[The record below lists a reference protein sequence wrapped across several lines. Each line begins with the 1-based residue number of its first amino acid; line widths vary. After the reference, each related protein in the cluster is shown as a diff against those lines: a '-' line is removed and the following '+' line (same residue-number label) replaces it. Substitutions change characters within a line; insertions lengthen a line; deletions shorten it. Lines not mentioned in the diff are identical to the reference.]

1 MAYGLAMTLA
11 HAADGR
17 PVVDVDNPATWPR
30 SLADLI
36 YTIADEAD
44 LDEPDLYVDLE
55 LTDREEQVRD
65 LLHGRL
71 LRAQHATR
79 LLDHEADAIRAH
91 GLRPLDAALVDDRL
105 EQAHERGYLSD
116 AEQEVLRSQSMVV
129 AGRQRVASRED
140 QVCLT
145 LSAEA
150 TSHDINGVWR
160 LLSFWGGEAIYW
172 QHCDDADGIA
182 QRLRCLGR
190 PALVTAY
197 VDLASPGRHLV
208 FKSVVHT
215 FVGKAIGYA
224 PANADVLYRNAIPPQ
239 HIESIAFP
247 GDPAY
252 DRLPGLPT
260 A

>member
-1 MAYGLAMTLA
+1 MTPA
-11 HAADGR
+11 HTVNGR
-17 PVVDVDNPATWPR
+17 RVVDVDNRDSWPGP
-30 SLADLI
+30 LADLI
-36 YTIADEAD
+36 YSIADETE

-55 LTDREEQVRD
+55 LEDRESQVHD
-65 LLHGRL
+65 LLRGHL

-79 LLDHEADAIRAH
+79 LLDHDADAIRAH
-91 GLRPLDAALVDDRL
+91 GLRLLDAALVDDRL
-105 EQAHERGYLSD
+105 NQAHERGYLTD
-116 AEQEVLRSQSMVV
+116 AEREVLRSQSMVTS
-129 AGRQRVASRED
+129 GRRKLGNRED

-172 QHCDDADGIA
+172 RHCDDPGGVA
-182 QRLRCLGR
+182 QKLSALGR
-190 PALVTAY
+190 PALVTAHL
-197 VDLASPGRHLV
+197 DLSSPRHSV

-224 PANADVLYRNAIPPQ
+224 PANADVLYRNVIPPQ

>member
-1 MAYGLAMTLA
+1 MTLV
-11 HAADGR
+11 HAVDNR
-17 PVVDVDNPATWPR
+17 PVVDVDNPVTWPR
-30 SLADLI
+30 PLADLI
-36 YTIADEAD
+36 YSIADKTD
-44 LDEPDLYVDLE
+44 LEEPELYVDLV
-55 LTDREEQVRD
+55 LGDREVQVLD
-65 LLHGRL
+65 LLRGHL
-71 LRAQHATR
+71 LRAQHCTR

-91 GLRPLDAALVDDRL
+91 GLRPLDVTLVDDRL
-105 EQAHERGYLSD
+105 NQAHERGYLTA
-116 AEQEVLRSQSMVV
+116 AEREVLRSQSMVV
-129 AGRQRVASRED
+129 PGRQRLGNRED

-172 QHCDDADGIA
+172 RHCDDHAGVA
-182 QRLRCLGR
+182 QRLRSLGR
-190 PALVTAY
+190 PTLVTAY

-224 PANADVLYRNAIPPQ
+224 PANADILYRNAIPPQ
-239 HIESIAFP
+239 HIESVAFP

-252 DRLPGLPT
+252 DRLAGLPT
-260 A
+260 S

>member
-1 MAYGLAMTLA
+1 MTLA
-11 HAADGR
+11 HAATSR

-30 SLADLI
+30 PLADLI
-36 YTIADEAD
+36 YKIADETE
-44 LDEPDLYVDLE
+44 LDEPELYVDLE
-55 LTDREEQVRD
+55 LEDRKAQILD
-65 LLHGRL
+65 LLGGHL
-71 LRAQHATR
+71 LRAQHCTR

-105 EQAHERGYLSD
+105 NQAHERGYLTD
-116 AEQEVLRSQSMVV
+116 AEREVLRSQSMVV
-129 AGRQRVASRED
+129 PGRQRMSNREG

-150 TSHDINGVWR
+150 TSHDINGAWR

-172 QHCDDADGIA
+172 QHCDEPDGIA
-182 QRLRCLGR
+182 QRLRRLGR
-190 PALVTAY
+190 PTLVTAY

-247 GDPAY
+247 GNPAY

-260 A
+260 T

>member
-1 MAYGLAMTLA
+1 MTLA
-11 HAADGR
+11 HAATSR

-30 SLADLI
+30 PLADLI
-36 YTIADEAD
+36 YKIAHEAE
-44 LDEPDLYVDLE
+44 LDEPELYVDLE
-55 LTDREEQVRD
+55 LEDREAQILA
-65 LLHGRL
+65 LLRGHL
-71 LRAQHATR
+71 LRAQHCTR
-79 LLDHEADAIRAH
+79 LLDHEAHAIRAH

-105 EQAHERGYLSD
+105 DQAHERGYLTA
-116 AEQEVLRSQSMVV
+116 AEREVLRSQSMV
-129 AGRQRVASRED
+129 APGRQRMGIREG

-150 TSHDINGVWR
+150 TSHDIGGAWR

-172 QHCDDADGIA
+172 QHCDDPAGLA

-190 PALVTAY
+190 PTLVTAY

>member
-1 MAYGLAMTLA
+1 M
-11 HAADGR
+11 
-17 PVVDVDNPATWPR
+17 
-30 SLADLI
+30 ADLI
-36 YTIADEAD
+36 YEIADETELA
-44 LDEPDLYVDLE
+44 EPDLYVDLE
-55 LTDREEQVRD
+55 LEDEEARLLD
-65 LLHGRL
+65 LLSDHL
-71 LRAQHATR
+71 LRAQHCTR

-91 GLRPLDAALVDDRL
+91 GLRPLDLVLVDDRL
-105 EQAHERGYLSD
+105 NQAQERGYLTD
-116 AEQEVLRSQSMVV
+116 AERELLRSQSMVV
-129 AGRQRVASRED
+129 PGRQKSGNREG

-150 TSHDINGVWR
+150 TSHNINGAWR

-172 QHCDDADGIA
+172 QHCDDHAGVA
-182 QRLRCLGR
+182 QRLRSLGR

-215 FVGKAIGYA
+215 FVGKAIGHT

-247 GDPAY
+247 GDVAY
-252 DRLPGLPT
+252 DRLPGLP
-260 A
+260 AA

>member
-1 MAYGLAMTLA
+1 M
-11 HAADGR
+11 
-17 PVVDVDNPATWPR
+17 DVDNPATWPR
-30 SLADLI
+30 ALADLI
-36 YTIADEAD
+36 YSIADETE

-55 LTDREEQVRD
+55 LEDREAQILD
-65 LLHGRL
+65 LLRGHL
-71 LRAQHATR
+71 LRAQHGTR

-105 EQAHERGYLSD
+105 NHAHERGYLTD
-116 AEQEVLRSQSMVV
+116 AEREVLRSQSMV
-129 AGRQRVASRED
+129 APGRQKLGNREG

-150 TSHDINGVWR
+150 TSHDVNGVWR

-172 QHCDDADGIA
+172 QHCDDHAGVA
-182 QRLRCLGR
+182 QKLGSLGR

-215 FVGKAIGYA
+215 FVGKAIGYT

>member
-1 MAYGLAMTLA
+1 MTLA
-11 HAADGR
+11 HADGR
-17 PVVDVDNPATWPR
+17 SVVDVDNPTTWPR
-30 SLADLI
+30 PLADLI
-36 YTIADEAD
+36 YTIADETE
-44 LDEPDLYVDLE
+44 LDEPELYVDLALE
-55 LTDREEQVRD
+55 DREVQVLD
-65 LLHGRL
+65 LLRGRL

-91 GLRPLDAALVDDRL
+91 GLRPLDVALVDDRL
-105 EQAHERGYLSD
+105 SQAHERGHLTD
-116 AEQEVLRSQSMVV
+116 AEREVLHSQSMVV
-129 AGRQRVASRED
+129 PGRKKWGNREH

-150 TSHDINGVWR
+150 TSHNINGVWR

-172 QHCDDADGIA
+172 QHCDDHVGVA
-182 QRLRCLGR
+182 QKLRSLGR

-197 VDLASPGRHLV
+197 VDLAGPDRHPV

-215 FVGKAIGYA
+215 FVGKALGYA
-224 PANADVLYRNAIPPQ
+224 SANADVHYPNAIPPQ

-252 DRLPGLPT
+252 DRLPGLPST
-260 A
+260 

>member
-1 MAYGLAMTLA
+1 MTLA
-11 HAADGR
+11 HAATSR

-30 SLADLI
+30 PLADLI
-36 YTIADEAD
+36 YKIAHETE
-44 LDEPDLYVDLE
+44 LDEPELYVDLE
-55 LTDREEQVRD
+55 LEEREAQILD
-65 LLHGRL
+65 LLGGHL
-71 LRAQHATR
+71 LRAQHCTR

-105 EQAHERGYLSD
+105 DQAHERGYLTA
-116 AEQEVLRSQSMVV
+116 AEREVLRSQSMV
-129 AGRQRVASRED
+129 APGRQRMGNREG
-140 QVCLT
+140 QVCLA

-150 TSHDINGVWR
+150 TSHDIGGAWR

-172 QHCDDADGIA
+172 QHCDDPADLA

-190 PALVTAY
+190 PTLVTAY
-197 VDLASPGRHLV
+197 VDLANPDRHLV

-215 FVGKAIGYA
+215 FVGKAIGYT

-239 HIESIAFP
+239 HIESVVFP

>member
-1 MAYGLAMTLA
+1 MTLA

-36 YTIADEAD
+36 HKIADEAE

-55 LTDREEQVRD
+55 LADTEEKVHD
-65 LLHGRL
+65 LLRGHL

-79 LLDHEADAIRAH
+79 LLDHEANAIRAH
-91 GLRPLDAALVDDRL
+91 GLRPLDVALVDDRL
-105 EQAHERGYLSD
+105 NQARERGYLTD

-129 AGRQRVASRED
+129 PGRRDLGNREG

-150 TSHDINGVWR
+150 TSHDINGAWR

-172 QHCDDADGIA
+172 QHCDDHAGVA
-182 QRLRCLGR
+182 QRLRSLGR

-252 DRLPGLPT
+252 DRIPGLPT
-260 A
+260 T